1 MHKIMKNNDNMFQGP
16 FILNLSKNA
25 RQGQSPRT
33 DTMPIGQK
41 SRASFDKLRV
51 NGCRSGFRRDS
62 PMFAG

>member
-1 MHKIMKNNDNMFQGP
+1 MFQGP